1 MAKKTLGMVQYYR
14 LGVGNI
20 LSSILWYC
28 IVQSPRL
35 GPALRF
41 EVLPLG
47 TIYSWTPTHE
57 IALGHCQ
64 PQSLVSCVVLLFS
77 SCIRNLVS
85 IKVPQ
90 GVSELCEIS
99 KI

>member
-1 MAKKTLGMVQYYR
+1 MIIFIMVDKKDLFFIFFATGRVL
-14 LGVGNI
+14 
-20 LSSILWYC
+20 
-28 IVQSPRL
+28 PR
-35 GPALRF
+35 ALR
-41 EVLPLG
+41 
-47 TIYSWTPTHE
+47 
-57 IALGHCQ
+57 
-64 PQSLVSCVVLLFS
+64 SLLLFS